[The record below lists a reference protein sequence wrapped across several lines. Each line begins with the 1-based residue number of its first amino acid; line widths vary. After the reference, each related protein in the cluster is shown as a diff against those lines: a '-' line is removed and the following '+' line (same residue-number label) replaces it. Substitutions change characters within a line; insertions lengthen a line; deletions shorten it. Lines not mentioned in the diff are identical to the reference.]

1 MPRLFEDNE
10 IVHVNYSTRVANVVA
25 LAKVL
30 KYENKKYVVQTL
42 VPRDMFNG
50 DLILKCNT
58 YELNKTN
65 MAAVESSMISI
76 LKSKVSGSLSRKQ
89 KDGEWRET
97 TYYYRGVTSTSTL
110 IYSQFA
116 LQRFYDKAW
125 SRTYPQIQLIE
136 RNEYVR

>member
-76 LKSKVSGSLSRKQ
+76 LKSKVSGSLSRMQ
-89 KDGEWRET
+89 KDGEWRAP

>member
-1 MPRLFEDNE
+1 
-10 IVHVNYSTRVANVVA
+10 
-25 LAKVL
+25 
-30 KYENKKYVVQTL
+30 
-42 VPRDMFNG
+42 MFNG

-76 LKSKVSGSLSRKQ
+76 LKSKVSGSLSRMQ

-116 LQRFYDKAW
+116 LQRFNDKAW